1 MPSEF
6 LWIFLF
12 SVYLI
17 KMSDERVPG
26 EESLTDTYVRTWI
39 ETMWMG
45 DKDELFTDG
54 NTDVDVEMKKKIK
67 KLAAYNFLAE
77 HTTKNLAFLI
87 NMKLVM
93 MRAKTYHGC
102 GRSRCDKEA
111 TLEGIAAWA
120 KRTTETDRR
129 TKLCT
134 VPKMVRESGTQTDSI
149 DGPAPPQYGTLDEAC
164 AVQDGPRRPQIYDH
178 LRRLLKEASGPP
190 KSVKSS
196 MTLPLYTPRPNAL
209 STTGSFR
216 TTKWQNV
223 STSSSCHQKPGTRC

>member
-1 MPSEF
+1 
-6 LWIFLF
+6 
-12 SVYLI
+12 
-17 KMSDERVPG
+17 MSDERVPG

-67 KLAAYNFLAE
+67 KLAAYNFLVE
-77 HTTKNLAFLI
+77 HTTKHLAFLI

-120 KRTTETDRR
+120 KRTTETDHR
-129 TKLCT
+129 TKFCT

>member
-67 KLAAYNFLAE
+67 KLAAYIFLAE

-120 KRTTETDRR
+120 KRKTETDRR
-129 TKLCT
+129 PNFCT
-134 VPKMVRESGTQTDSI
+134 VPKT
-149 DGPAPPQYGTLDEAC
+149 ATLCVCVCVDVPIEC
-164 AVQDGPRRPQIYDH
+164 VSQ
-178 LRRLLKEASGPP
+178 LK
-190 KSVKSS
+190 
-196 MTLPLYTPRPNAL
+196 
-209 STTGSFR
+209 
-216 TTKWQNV
+216 
-223 STSSSCHQKPGTRC
+223 